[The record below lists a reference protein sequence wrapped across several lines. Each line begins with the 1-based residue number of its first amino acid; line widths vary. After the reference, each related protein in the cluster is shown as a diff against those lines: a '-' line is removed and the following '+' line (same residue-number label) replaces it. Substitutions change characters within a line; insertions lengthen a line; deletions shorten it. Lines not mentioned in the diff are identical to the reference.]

1 MANAKKI
8 KIGETTYDFKDQAA
22 STSINSLTSRVSSL
36 ETNVNNLQEDKLDA
50 DFNSNG
56 YLGIADITSTLD
68 YMIDKGTTQAT
79 ITIGKIGT
87 DAAYCT
93 RYLCNGTND
102 KEKFQEAIDA
112 LPANGGKIVILEGEY
127 NINQCLSCDKN
138 VIFEGMGTNSTI
150 INYNGIKDSADC
162 GLFTID
168 TDDLNI
174 VFNNIGFNICG
185 YLYEFDV
192 EQEEYLFMSDFTNN
206 SLSFNNCKFYN
217 TSSNKLKFQ
226 GYYERIILFS
236 SISTVNMI
244 NTDIDLYIQSD
255 SNAYCA
261 SIFDQGT
268 FVNIINCNI
277 TLNINNINDFHL
289 IRATGY
295 TSSNSNNN
303 ITNCK
308 IIFNGSGA
316 NVDLGDRSRIT
327 NCLITIGS
335 NTGMSFG
342 SCFHNGCNVYMNCK
356 ITCSKAVYL
365 NAVKVIGC
373 SIHSGGDIYII
384 PGTSFN
390 ICVLYGNIISV
401 IGTIKCYRNTIKVI
415 FIGNMTNK
423 SITSI
428 TNSKTGSVIANN
440 AYDAISYIYLL

>member
-8 KIGETTYDFKDQAA
+8 QIAGVTYDLKDQAA
-22 STSINSLTSRVSSL
+22 NTDIDNLTSRVSSL

-56 YLGIADITSTLD
+56 YLGIADITSTMD

-79 ITIGKIGT
+79 ITIGKLGT

-102 KEKFQEAIDA
+102 KEVFQTVIDA
-112 LPANGGKIVILEGEY
+112 LPDSGGKIVILEGEY

-138 VIFEGMGTNSTI
+138 VIFEGMGANSTI
-150 INYNGIKDSADC
+150 INYNGVKDFTES
-162 GLFTID
+162 GLLQTGD
-168 TDDLNI
+168 YDLNI
-174 VFNNIGFNICG
+174 IFNNIGFNING
-185 YLYEFDV
+185 YLNEV
-192 EQEEYLFMSDFTNN
+192 TSIREEHLFYDNYN
-206 SLSFNNCKFYN
+206 STLSFNNCKF
-217 TSSNKLKFQ
+217 SSSSLKFQ
-226 GYYERIILFS
+226 GYYQSIILFS
-236 SISTVNMI
+236 AFDRLNML
-244 NTDIDLYIQSD
+244 NTDMDLSIESD
-255 SNAYCA
+255 MNAYCA
-261 SIFDQGT
+261 SIFDENT
-268 FVNIINCNI
+268 FVNIINCYI
-277 TLNINNINDFHL
+277 YLTIHNINDFHL
-289 IRATGY
+289 IRATGGLNN
-295 TSSNSNNN
+295 SSNNN

-308 IIFNGSGA
+308 IIFNSDTAGS
-316 NVDLGDRSRIT
+316 VDLGDRSRISNCMIAINNT
-327 NCLITIGS
+327 NNNIV
-335 NTGMSFG
+335 FG
-342 SCFHNGCNVYMNCK
+342 SCLHNGCNVYINCK
-356 ITCSKAVYL
+356 IDCPKSIYL

-440 AYDAISYIYLL
+440 AYDAISYTYLL